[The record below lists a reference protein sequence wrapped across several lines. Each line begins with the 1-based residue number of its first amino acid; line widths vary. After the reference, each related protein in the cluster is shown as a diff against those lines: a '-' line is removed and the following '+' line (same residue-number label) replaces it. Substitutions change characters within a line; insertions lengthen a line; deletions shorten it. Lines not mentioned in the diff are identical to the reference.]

1 MNVVRIALKIE
12 MLNIEMMGH
21 QRDILA
27 TMGIDI
33 WIPNHVARVQQTQLS
48 SLWRDQALPEVMTE
62 LPQDLIEPPALN
74 QPDVQE
80 VDKLLTQF
88 VEIEQESHQQH
99 TQVVLSEPLK
109 ADPKPVI
116 QIDTFELQA
125 ISMASCLIV
134 IDASGLS
141 EQQTELWGNI
151 QHAVPAEYHELKW
164 PFPLAEMQDGRG
176 ASSYVRGFID
186 AIGVD
191 KDLIALG
198 VIPHLQQVD
207 CHQLASLQDMLDQ
220 PILKKRLWQFMQ
232 KSLNTRMTDE

>member
-1 MNVVRIALKIE
+1 

-33 WIPNHVARVQQTQLS
+33 WVPNHVARVQQTQLS
-48 SLWRDQALPEVMTE
+48 SLWRDQALAEVMAE
-62 LPQDLIEPPALN
+62 LPQSQIEISALS
-74 QPDVQE
+74 QPDITE
-80 VDKLLTQF
+80 IDTILTQF

-99 TQVVLSEPLK
+99 TQVPLAEPLK
-109 ADPKPVI
+109 VDPQPAI
-116 QIDTFELQA
+116 HIDAFELQA
-125 ISMASCLIV
+125 ISMTSCLIV
-134 IDASGLS
+134 IDASVLS
-141 EQQTELWGNI
+141 EQQAELWINI
-151 QHAVPAEYHELKW
+151 QRAIPAEYHELKW

-198 VIPHLQQVD
+198 GISQLQQVD
-207 CHQLASLQDMLDQ
+207 LHQLASLQEMLDQ